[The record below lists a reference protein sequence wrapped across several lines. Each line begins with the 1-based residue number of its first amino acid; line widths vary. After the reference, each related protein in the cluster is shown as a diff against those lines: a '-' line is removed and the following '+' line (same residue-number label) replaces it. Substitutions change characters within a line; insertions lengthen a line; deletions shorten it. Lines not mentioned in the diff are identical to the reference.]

1 MQARM
6 IKEDRGRAV
15 LDVLEIVDFL
25 DQVFVTVH
33 EDCGAL
39 PDYLIRYITE
49 VILFHLTELFLQK
62 ADFLFRW
69 WDGRVQGYKRIK
81 IIQLLMKD
89 RCTGWGCLC
98 GVLRTGLQ
106 EAFFDERDI
115 SKRLMLFRCNLV
127 GNTHT

>member
-1 MQARM
+1 M
-6 IKEDRGRAV
+6 IKEYHGGLV

-49 VILFHLTELFLQK
+49 VILFHLTELLLQK

-69 WDGRVQGYKRIK
+69 WGGRVQGYKRIK
-81 IIQLLMKD
+81 IIQLLIHG
-89 RCTGWGCLC
+89 RCIGWGCLC
-98 GVLRTGLQ
+98 DVLRTGLQ

-115 SKRLMLFRCNLV
+115 SKRRKAFRCSLV